1 MRFLRKSEIGFTC
14 CPKCGIGA
22 KTRLICHFYLAQ
34 ILCALCANFSLQ
46 YPVSNPRIAQNF
58 RYCSTCHCS
67 AHCVP
72 FPILQ
77 YLALVRALYAYSRVV
92 VPGIEERGGMQ
103 KFFTCVPPVALLGIP
118 SLPFF
123 DISKNSLCTSKRYQ
137 CVGAWQRIA
146 AKACLLILRGI
157 FLEGLKVFWR
167 IPQKCFLEKLR
178 LKTNQLCF

>member
-1 MRFLRKSEIGFTC
+1 MSKYNSFAFLTC
-14 CPKCGIGA
+14 ALPSQVGNWVHMQPEVWNWA

-46 YPVSNPRIAQNF
+46 HSELFRALCAIPYIAVLGIGLRFVSLFSR
-58 RYCSTCHCS
+58 CSTRNW
-67 AHCVP
+67 
-72 FPILQ
+72 
-77 YLALVRALYAYSRVV
+77 RAGRNAKIFHLCA
-92 VPGIEERGGMQ
+92 PA
-103 KFFTCVPPVALLGIP
+103 ALLGIP

-137 CVGAWQRIA
+137 CVGAWQRIT